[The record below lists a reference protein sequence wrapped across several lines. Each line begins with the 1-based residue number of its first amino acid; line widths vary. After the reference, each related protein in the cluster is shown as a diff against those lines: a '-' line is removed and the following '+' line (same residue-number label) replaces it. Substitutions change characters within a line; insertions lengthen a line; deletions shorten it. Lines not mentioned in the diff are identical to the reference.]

1 MYDLCN
7 AMWVKRFY
15 FCNCLKWIHAG
26 YLSSI
31 VQLYNFKY
39 NFKINQLTPVQA
51 VTGRDEH
58 LPLFHFCKHHLW
70 PNLASFTLAK
80 FFRRK
85 RSLQWYPDHSDW
97 VNGAWN
103 SMKMLR
109 NLSEYMRAKRPSGTL
124 RYSIVRI
131 ACLYDALSGFS
142 STGSRPCR
150 RSVKKDK

>member
-26 YLSSI
+26 YLSST

-58 LPLFHFCKHHLW
+58 LPLFQLCKHHLW
-70 PNLASFTLAK
+70 SKLASFTLVK
-80 FFRRK
+80 FCRKK
-85 RSLQWYPDHSDW
+85 RSLQWYPEIW
-97 VNGAWN
+97 
-103 SMKMLR
+103 MKILR
-109 NLSEYMRAKRPSGTL
+109 KLSENMRAKRPSGTFS
-124 RYSIVRI
+124 YSIVRN
-131 ACLYDALSGFS
+131 ACLKKCPLIQDFLKLEASLLEGLWKKTREGEKG
-142 STGSRPCR
+142 TG
-150 RSVKKDK
+150 